1 MIVPQMQQRW
11 TGYSSE
17 GSRSLLDGVLGA
29 RQASVNERQAGV
41 SEANQ
46 QLKEGMFADQIAL
59 RKAKAKLK
67 KGQSVQK
74 INKLISDEGEVDRDR
89 WKKKWVKNKTGFLH
103 HPWRYIWDR
112 EGLIA
117 EHQDEFDSL
126 VPRQKFAP
134 DISQIIGQDENVSID
149 PSQVGQYI
157 DTESMDAQSLLDLIM
172 LNQLGE

>member
-17 GSRSLLDGVLGA
+17 GSGNLLNAVLGA
-29 RQASVNERQAGV
+29 RQASV

-46 QLKEGMFADQIAL
+46 QLKEGMFSDQIAV

-74 INKLISDEGEVDRDR
+74 INKLISDEGEVDRNR
-89 WKKKWVKNKTGFLH
+89 LRNKYIKDTTGFWH
-103 HPWRYIWDR
+103 SPFRWIFDR
-112 EGLIA
+112 ENFIA
-117 EHQDEFDSL
+117 EHGDEFDKMA
-126 VPRQKFAP
+126 PRQKFVP
-134 DISQIIGQDENVSID
+134 DVSQIIGQDENVSID

-157 DTESMDAQSLLDLIM
+157 DTESTDAQNLLDLMM